1 MNQVSLLIGSQS
13 CDFRYGSATL
23 NRSKPNGGGEIVTV
37 KRVADNDGFRQS
49 RQISRAS
56 LVVQTVKSLSA
67 MRETWV

>member
-23 NRSKPNGGGEIVTV
+23 NSSKPNGGGEIVTV

-49 RQISRAS
+49 RQISR
-56 LVVQTVKSLSA
+56 VP
-67 MRETWV
+67 W